1 MGGKLFLGRDPTQF
15 NLDHILKK
23 LKVDKEE
30 LEQAIEKNRDNLP
43 IHSRGISY
51 QMFKNYL
58 TRASNC
64 MDKHPTK
71 FDYNMTSYTMLD
83 MVKQDT
89 QKWNCSLSELVKAVT
104 DVAKTKK
111 LKLYPPM
118 FHKPTHFLSYC
129 WAFPLNDI
137 YGETMNITKTNGDNW
152 GLWIDILTINQ
163 HQGEKTKE
171 DLNALDRCIQ
181 DIGNVIFVIDA
192 KGTAMTRVWC
202 LFEIMTAVRTNA
214 NITAV
219 FMGHKRSAYEA
230 AMIGLSVLSGR
241 FDAVDVRNSEATVA
255 SDKNMILNKV
265 KSDPGI
271 DEMNQLLRTTLRKCA
286 MNEFQKNGHNFG
298 SSWWSAE
305 TTFMPFIMEGLLKL
319 IKDNGGWEGMMVTEA
334 EEERALKVAI
344 DNGTADGKN
353 LNFWKPKF
361 KGDLDPDTTLY
372 NKLEICLNLLT
383 WGQRKKAFED
393 WDEVLD
399 KIAKAEAWQI
409 ENKDKKKDEDEEED
423 DNDVMNN
430 SDDENKKVSGKNDGN
445 ISSDSPSPVTSDGD
459 YETVDEEDDDNEED
473 ENPRGLAPRTTTKR
487 VLST

>member
-1 MGGKLFLGRDPTQF
+1 MGGKLFIGRDPMQF
-15 NLDHILKK
+15 NLDHVLQK

-30 LEQAIEKNRDNLP
+30 LEQAIEKNRGNLP
-43 IHSRGISY
+43 IHSRGVSY

-64 MDKHPTK
+64 MDKHPKK
-71 FDYNMTSYTMLD
+71 FDYNMTSYTILD
-83 MVKQDT
+83 MVKRDT
-89 QKWNCSLSELVKAVT
+89 KKWNCSLSELVKAVT

-118 FHKPTHFLSYC
+118 FYKPTHFLSYC

-192 KGTAMTRVWC
+192 KGTAMNRVWC

-214 NITAV
+214 SITAV

-255 SDKNMILNKV
+255 SDKEMILNKV

-271 DEMNQLLRTTLRKCA
+271 DKMNLLLHTTLRKCA
-286 MNEFQKNGHNFG
+286 MDEFQKSRHNFG

-319 IKDNGGWEGMMVTEA
+319 IEDNGGWEAMMVTEA
-334 EEERALKVAI
+334 EEERALNAAI
-344 DNGTADGKN
+344 DDGTANGKN

-361 KGDLDPDTTLY
+361 KGDLDPDTALY

-383 WGQRKKAFED
+383 WGQRKKTFEN
-393 WDEVLD
+393 WDDVLEN
-399 KIAKAEAWQI
+399 IAKAEAWQKK
-409 ENKDKKKDEDEEED
+409 NKDKKKDENEED

-430 SDDENKKVSGKNDGN
+430 SDDENKKDDTDGN
-445 ISSDSPSPVTSDGD
+445 ISSDSPSPPTTDGD
-459 YETVDEEDDDNEED
+459 YETVDEEDDRDD
-473 ENPRGLAPRTTTKR
+473 DGENPRGLAPRTTTKR